1 MLLLQALQ
9 LRSSLSSGL
18 PDAGGDDFASFFGT
32 SAQLWVVGLIFIR
45 LASIVMLI
53 PGLGD
58 PAVPPRLR
66 LCFALLLAMMI
77 TPIVGPYIPPMP
89 PTIGALT
96 GIVLH
101 ETIIGLM
108 LGSLMR
114 VLLFTLVTTGE
125 ILSLQTT
132 LSFAQTANP
141 TEAQSSTSLGA
152 FLAIFGLVMIWVTN
166 THHLFIRA
174 MVDSYQIFSPTKNV
188 MIGDAGTLM
197 VKTLGESLVLALQL
211 SAPVIVFALVFN
223 IATGFVGRMMPNFP
237 VFFAATP
244 LSVLFGLA
252 LLALSLGSIGMV
264 FIDHYQQFLGVF
276 LKGARSG

>member
-1 MLLLQALQ
+1 MLLLQAAQ
-9 LRSSLSSGL
+9 LRSSLSAGL
-18 PDAGGDDFASFFGT
+18 PDAGGGDLTSFFGT
-32 SAQLWVVGLIFIR
+32 SAQLWAVGLIFIR
-45 LASIVMLI
+45 LASIAMLI

-58 PAVPPRLR
+58 TAVPPRLR

-77 TPIVGPYIPPMP
+77 TPVVGPFIPAMP
-89 PTIGALT
+89 PTLGALT

-101 ETIIGLM
+101 EAIIGLM

-114 VLLFTLVTTGE
+114 VLLFTLMTTGE

-152 FLAIFGLVMIWVTN
+152 FLALFGLVMIWVTN

-174 MVDSYQIFSPTKNV
+174 MVDSYRIFSPVKTI

-197 VKTLGESLVLALQL
+197 IRTLSESFLLALQL

-223 IATGFVGRMMPNFP
+223 IATGFIGRMMPNFP
-237 VFFAATP
+237 IFFAATP
-244 LSVLFGLA
+244 LSVLFGLS
-252 LLALSLGSIGMV
+252 LVALSLGTMGMV
-264 FIDHYQQFLGVF
+264 FIDHYQQFLGIF
-276 LKGARSG
+276 LAGGRVG

>member
-9 LRSSLSSGL
+9 LRSSL
-18 PDAGGDDFASFFGT
+18 PDTGGDDFASFFGT

-89 PTIGALT
+89 PTLGALT

-174 MVDSYQIFSPTKNV
+174 MVDSYQIFSPVKNV

-252 LLALSLGSIGMV
+252 LVALSLGSMGMV

-276 LKGARSG
+276 IARAR

>member
-1 MLLLQALQ
+1 MLLLQAVQ
-9 LRSSLSSGL
+9 LRSGL
-18 PDAGGDDFASFFGT
+18 PDTGGDDFSSFFGA

-77 TPIVGPYIPPMP
+77 TPIVGPYVPAMP
-89 PTIGALT
+89 PSLGALT

-101 ETIIGLM
+101 EAIIGLM

-114 VLLFTLVTTGE
+114 VLLFALVTTGE
-125 ILSLQTT
+125 IMSLQTT

-152 FLAIFGLVMIWVTN
+152 FLALFGLVMIWATN

-174 MVDSYQIFSPTKNV
+174 MVDSYQIFSPAKNV

-197 VKTLGESLVLALQL
+197 IRTLSESFVLALQL

-223 IATGFVGRMMPNFP
+223 IATGFIGRMMPNFP
-237 VFFAATP
+237 IFFAATP
-244 LSVLFGLA
+244 LSVLFGLSLVA
-252 LLALSLGSIGMV
+252 MSLGAVGMV
-264 FIDHYQQFLGVF
+264 FIDHYQQFLGIF
-276 LKGARSG
+276 LRGGRSG

>member
-1 MLLLQALQ
+1 MLLLQAVQ
-9 LRSSLSSGL
+9 LRSSLPSGL
-18 PDAGGDDFASFFGT
+18 PDTGGDDLSSFFGT

-45 LASIVMLI
+45 LSGIIMLI

-77 TPIVGPYIPPMP
+77 TPIAGPFVPAMP
-89 PTIGALT
+89 PTLGALT

-101 ETIIGLM
+101 EAIIGLM

-114 VLLFTLVTTGE
+114 VLLFALVTTGE
-125 ILSLQTT
+125 IMSLQTT

-152 FLAIFGLVMIWVTN
+152 FLALFGLVMIWATN

-174 MVDSYQIFSPTKNV
+174 MVDSYRIFSPVKNI

-197 VKTLGESLVLALQL
+197 IRTLSESFVLALQL

-223 IATGFVGRMMPNFP
+223 IATGFIGRMMPNFP
-237 VFFAATP
+237 IFFAATP
-244 LSVLFGLA
+244 LSVLFGLSLVA
-252 LLALSLGSIGMV
+252 MSLGAVGMV
-264 FIDHYQQFLGVF
+264 FIDHYQQFLGIF
-276 LKGARSG
+276 LKGGRDG

>member
-1 MLLLQALQ
+1 MLLQAAAQ
-9 LRSSLSSGL
+9 IRTGLS
-18 PDAGGDDFASFFGT
+18 DAGGGDLSSFFGT
-32 SAQLWVVGLIFIR
+32 SAQVWAVGLIFLR
-45 LASIVMLI
+45 LASIVMLV

-58 PAVPPRLR
+58 PAVPARAR
-66 LCFALLLAMMI
+66 IGFALLLAIII
-77 TPIVGPYIPPMP
+77 TPTVSPSLP
-89 PTIGALT
+89 ALPAGLGDMT

-101 ETIIGLM
+101 EVIIGLM
-108 LGSLMR
+108 LGTLMR
-114 VLLFTLVTTGE
+114 VLLFTLITTGE

-152 FLAIFGLVMIWVTN
+152 FLAVFGLVMIWVTN

-174 MVDSYQIFSPTKNV
+174 MVDSYRIFSPVKRV

-197 VKTLGESLVLALQL
+197 IRTLTDSFVLALQM

-244 LSVLFGLA
+244 LSVLAGLTI
-252 LLALSLGSIGMV
+252 LALSLGTLGVV
-264 FIDHYQQFLGVF
+264 FIDHYQDLLGIF
-276 LKGARSG
+276 IARPR

>member
-1 MLLLQALQ
+1 MLLLQAAQ
-9 LRSSLSSGL
+9 LRSSLSTGL
-18 PDAGGDDFASFFGT
+18 PDAGGGDLTSFFGT
-32 SAQLWVVGLIFIR
+32 SAQLWAVGLIFIR
-45 LASIVMLI
+45 LASIAMLI

-58 PAVPPRLR
+58 TAVPPRLR

-77 TPIVGPYIPPMP
+77 TPVVGPFIPAMP
-89 PTIGALT
+89 PTLGALT

-101 ETIIGLM
+101 EAIIGLM

-114 VLLFTLVTTGE
+114 VLLFTLMTTGE

-152 FLAIFGLVMIWVTN
+152 FLALFGLVMIWVTN

-174 MVDSYQIFSPTKNV
+174 MVDSYRIFSPVKTI

-197 VKTLGESLVLALQL
+197 IRTLSESFLLALQL

-223 IATGFVGRMMPNFP
+223 IATGFIGRMMPNFP
-237 VFFAATP
+237 IFFAATP
-244 LSVLFGLA
+244 LSVLFGLS
-252 LLALSLGSIGMV
+252 LVALSLGTMGMV
-264 FIDHYQQFLGVF
+264 FIDHYQQFLGIF
-276 LKGARSG
+276 LAGGRVG

>member
-9 LRSSLSSGL
+9 LRSSL
-18 PDAGGDDFASFFGT
+18 PDTGGDDFASFFGT

-89 PTIGALT
+89 PTLGALT

-174 MVDSYQIFSPTKNV
+174 MVDSYQIFSPVKNV

-223 IATGFVGRMMPNFP
+223 IATGFIGHMMPNFP

-252 LLALSLGSIGMV
+252 LVALSLGSMGMV

-276 LKGARSG
+276 IARAR

>member
-9 LRSSLSSGL
+9 LRSSLSQGL
-18 PDAGGDDFASFFGT
+18 ADTGSDDFTSFFGT
-32 SAQLWVVGLIFIR
+32 STQLWVVGLIFIR
-45 LASIVMLI
+45 LASIVLLV

-77 TPIVGPYIPPMP
+77 TPIVGPYIPAMP
-89 PTIGALT
+89 PTLGALT

-114 VLLFTLVTTGE
+114 ILLFTLVTTGE

-174 MVDSYQIFSPTKNV
+174 MVDSYQIFSPAKTV

-197 VKTLGESLVLALQL
+197 VKTLGESFVLALQL

-252 LLALSLGSIGMV
+252 LVALSLGSMGMV

-276 LKGARSG
+276 IARAR

>member
-1 MLLLQALQ
+1 MLLQAVQ
-9 LRSSLSSGL
+9 LRSSL
-18 PDAGGDDFASFFGT
+18 PDMGGDDFSSFFGT

-77 TPIVGPYIPPMP
+77 TPIVGPFVPAMP
-89 PTIGALT
+89 PTLGALT

-101 ETIIGLM
+101 EAIIGLM
-108 LGSLMR
+108 LGTLMR

-174 MVDSYQIFSPTKNV
+174 MVDSYQIFSPTRNV

-197 VKTLGESLVLALQL
+197 IKTMSESLVLALQL

-252 LLALSLGSIGMV
+252 LMALSLGTMGMV
-264 FIDHYQQFLGVF
+264 FIDHYQQFLGIF

>member
-1 MLLLQALQ
+1 MLLLQAVQ
-9 LRSSLSSGL
+9 LRSSL
-18 PDAGGDDFASFFGT
+18 PATGGTDITSYFGT

-45 LASIVMLI
+45 LASIAMLI

-66 LCFALLLAMMI
+66 LCFSLLLAMMI

-89 PTIGALT
+89 PTLGALT

-101 ETIIGLM
+101 EAIIGLM
-108 LGSLMR
+108 LGTLMR

-197 VKTLGESLVLALQL
+197 IRTMSESLVLAIQL

-237 VFFAATP
+237 IFFAATP

-252 LLALSLGSIGMV
+252 LMALSLGTMGMV
-264 FIDHYQQFLGVF
+264 FIDHYQQFLGIF

>member
-1 MLLLQALQ
+1 MLLLQAVQ
-9 LRSSLSSGL
+9 LRSSL
-18 PDAGGDDFASFFGT
+18 PDTGGDDFSSFFGT

-45 LASIVMLI
+45 LASIIMLI

-77 TPIVGPYIPPMP
+77 TPIVGPFIPAMP
-89 PTIGALT
+89 PTLGALT

-101 ETIIGLM
+101 ETIVGLM

-174 MVDSYQIFSPTKNV
+174 MVDSYQIFSPAKNV

-197 VKTLGESLVLALQL
+197 VRTLSESFVLALQL
-211 SAPVIVFALVFN
+211 AAPVVVFALVFN
-223 IATGFVGRMMPNFP
+223 IATGFIGRMMPNFP
-237 VFFAATP
+237 IFFAATP
-244 LSVLFGLA
+244 LSVLFGLS
-252 LLALSLGSIGMV
+252 LMALSLGTMGMV
-264 FIDHYQQFLGVF
+264 FIDHYQQFLGIF
-276 LKGARSG
+276 IARPL

>member
-9 LRSSLSSGL
+9 LRSSL
-18 PDAGGDDFASFFGT
+18 PDTGGDDFTSFFGT

-66 LCFALLLAMMI
+66 LCFALLLAMMV

-89 PTIGALT
+89 PTLGALT

-174 MVDSYQIFSPTKNV
+174 MVDSYQIFSPVKNV

-252 LLALSLGSIGMV
+252 LVALSLGSMGMV

>member
-1 MLLLQALQ
+1 MLLLQAVQ
-9 LRSSLSSGL
+9 LRSSL
-18 PDAGGDDFASFFGT
+18 PDTGGDDFASFFGT

-45 LASIVMLI
+45 LASIIMLI

-77 TPIVGPYIPPMP
+77 TPIVGPFIPAMP
-89 PTIGALT
+89 PTLGALT

-101 ETIIGLM
+101 EAIVGLM

-174 MVDSYQIFSPTKNV
+174 MVDSYQIFSPAKNV

-197 VKTLGESLVLALQL
+197 IRTLSESFVLALQL
-211 SAPVIVFALVFN
+211 SAPVVVFALVFN
-223 IATGFVGRMMPNFP
+223 IATGFIGRMMPNFP
-237 VFFAATP
+237 IFFAATP

-252 LLALSLGSIGMV
+252 LMALSLGTMGMV
-264 FIDHYQQFLGVF
+264 FIDHYQQFLGIF
-276 LKGARSG
+276 IARPL

>member
-1 MLLLQALQ
+1 MLLQAAAQ
-9 LRSSLSSGL
+9 IRTGLS
-18 PDAGGDDFASFFGT
+18 DAGSGDLSSFFGT
-32 SAQLWVVGLIFIR
+32 SAQVWAVGLIFLR
-45 LASIVMLI
+45 LASIVTLV

-58 PAVPPRLR
+58 PAVPARAR
-66 LCFALLLAMMI
+66 IGFALLLAIII
-77 TPIVGPYIPPMP
+77 TPTVSPSLPPLPAGLGDM
-89 PTIGALT
+89 T

-101 ETIIGLM
+101 EVIIGLM
-108 LGSLMR
+108 LGTLMR
-114 VLLFTLVTTGE
+114 VLIFTLVTTGE

-152 FLAIFGLVMIWVTN
+152 FLAVFGMVMIWATN

-174 MVDSYQIFSPTKNV
+174 MVDSYQIFSPVKRV

-197 VKTLGESLVLALQL
+197 IRTLTESFVLALQL

-237 VFFAATP
+237 IFFAATP
-244 LSVLFGLA
+244 LSVLAGLTI
-252 LLALSLGSIGMV
+252 LALSLGTMGVV
-264 FIDHYQQFLGVF
+264 FIDHYQDLLGIF
-276 LKGARSG
+276 IARPR

>member
-1 MLLLQALQ
+1 MLLLQAAQ
-9 LRSSLSSGL
+9 LRSGL
-18 PDAGGDDFASFFGT
+18 PDTGGDDFASFFGT

-77 TPIVGPYIPPMP
+77 TPIVGPFIPTMP
-89 PTIGALT
+89 PTLGALT
-96 GIVLH
+96 AIVLH
-101 ETIIGLM
+101 EAIIGLM
-108 LGSLMR
+108 IGTLMR

-174 MVDSYQIFSPTKNV
+174 MVDSYQIFSPVKNI

-197 VKTLGESLVLALQL
+197 VKTMGDSLVLALQL

-223 IATGFVGRMMPNFP
+223 IATGFVGRLMPNFP
-237 VFFAATP
+237 IFFAATP

-252 LLALSLGSIGMV
+252 LMALSLGSIGMV

-276 LKGARSG
+276 IARPR

>member
-1 MLLLQALQ
+1 MLLLQAAQ
-9 LRSSLSSGL
+9 LRSSL
-18 PDAGGDDFASFFGT
+18 PITEGDDFASFFGT

>member
-9 LRSSLSSGL
+9 LRSGLSSGL
-18 PDAGGDDFASFFGT
+18 PDTGGDDFSSFFGT

-77 TPIVGPYIPPMP
+77 TPIVGPFIPAMP
-89 PTIGALT
+89 PTLGGLT

-101 ETIIGLM
+101 ETIVGLM

-174 MVDSYQIFSPTKNV
+174 MVDSYQIFSPAKNV

-197 VKTLGESLVLALQL
+197 VRTLSESFVLALQL
-211 SAPVIVFALVFN
+211 SAPVVVFALVFN
-223 IATGFVGRMMPNFP
+223 IASGFIGRMMPNFP
-237 VFFAATP
+237 IFFAATP

-252 LLALSLGSIGMV
+252 LVALSLGTMGMV
-264 FIDHYQQFLGVF
+264 FIDHYQQFLGIF
-276 LKGARSG
+276 IARPL

>member
-1 MLLLQALQ
+1 MFLLQAVQ
-9 LRSSLSSGL
+9 LRSSL
-18 PDAGGDDFASFFGT
+18 PDTGGDDLTSFFGT
-32 SAQLWVVGLIFIR
+32 TAQLWVVGLIFIR
-45 LASIVMLI
+45 LASIVLLV

-77 TPIVGPYIPPMP
+77 TPIVGPYIPAMP
-89 PTIGALT
+89 PTLGALT

-174 MVDSYQIFSPTKNV
+174 MVDSYQIFSPAKNV

-197 VKTLGESLVLALQL
+197 VKTLGESFVLALQL

-223 IATGFVGRMMPNFP
+223 IATGFIGRMMPNFP
-237 VFFAATP
+237 IFFAATP
-244 LSVLFGLA
+244 VSVLAGLA
-252 LLALSLGSIGMV
+252 LLALSLGTIGMV
-264 FIDHYQQFLGVF
+264 FIDHYQQYLGVF
-276 LKGARSG
+276 IARAR